1 MYVVR
6 TTYIMKSKLFIQL
19 NKRDMNENIYV
30 CGNETYSDF
39 IIISYSISS
48 SSSVQ
53 SYHNFFFTRHNLLMR
68 KYIFGK
74 GYNSDCHGDIYSYFY
89 RLNLFSD
96 D

>member
-48 SSSVQ
+48 SSSSSVQ
-53 SYHNFFFTRHNLLMR
+53 SYHNFF
-68 KYIFGK
+68 
-74 GYNSDCHGDIYSYFY
+74 SHGITC
-89 RLNLFSD
+89 
-96 D
+96 